1 MDKNIAA
8 LLREDARTVHVSY
21 FSTRQDKVGFGVN
34 PAPDAKHYTYVTHFP
49 LVKDDKV
56 VVMAGGQIMLAQVMH
71 VDDEV
76 KIDPNDST
84 RYAWVIAKVDM
95 EAHEA
100 NMARNRAIEESVA
113 DAYRL
118 SLRRSFAEQVLGNLS
133 KTKRLEVAKLLKP

>member
-8 LLREDARTVHVSY
+8 LLREDARTVHVTY
-21 FSTRQDKVGFGVN
+21 FSTRQDKGFN
-34 PAPDAKHYTYVTHFP
+34 IDPAPAKHYTYVTHFP
-49 LVKDDKV
+49 LVKNDKV

>member
-1 MDKNIAA
+1 VDKNISA

-21 FSTRQDKVGFGVN
+21 YSTRQDKPDFGID
-34 PAPDAKHYTYVTHFP
+34 PAPAKHSTYVTHFP
-49 LVKDDKV
+49 LVKGDKV

-76 KIDPNDST
+76 KIDPNDT
-84 RYAWVIAKVDM
+84 IRYAWVIAKVDM

-100 NMARNRAIEESVA
+100 NMARNKAIEESVA

-118 SLRRSFAEQVLGNLS
+118 SLRRSFSEQVLGNLS